1 MYINT
6 RINYKNYKK
15 FKNMESQNTKETV
28 IDFLKNKNVFIFDTE
43 TTGLPERTSKWGTY
57 WDYKMNEKY
66 DSSRIVSIAWASF
79 KTFDKNKIINDINNE
94 IENNNKNSNN
104 DNDNHDKDNDNHDKD
119 NDDINKIHHHI
130 RYPEGFSEIPTTH
143 IHGIS
148 LNDALTKGI
157 PFGFILN
164 NFGLTI
170 ALLEADYIVA
180 HNVGFDY
187 HVLMNELYRIV
198 TNNEPSIPYSLLIR
212 ENANLC
218 MEHLQDLYNNG
229 RVICTGQLST
239 NICKIEFPTKN
250 IYLGNKKNYKMPK
263 LSELYKYFYGTDFEN
278 AHSAEGDVKAL
289 ISCLAK
295 M

>member
-1 MYINT
+1 
-6 RINYKNYKK
+6 
-15 FKNMESQNTKETV
+15 MESQKTTETV

-57 WDYKMNEKY
+57 WDYKMNDKY

-79 KTFDKNKIINDINNE
+79 KNFDKNKIIID
-94 IENNNKNSNN
+94 NNKNKDTNN
-104 DNDNHDKDNDNHDKD
+104 DKDNDN
-119 NDDINKIHHHI
+119 INKIHHHI

-157 PFGFILN
+157 PFGFILS
-164 NFGLTI
+164 NFDLAI

-198 TNNEPSIPYSLLIR
+198 TNNEPDIKVSLLIR
-212 ENANLC
+212 EKADLC

-239 NICKIEFPTKN
+239 NVCKIEFPTKN

-289 ISCLAK
+289 IACLAK

>member
-1 MYINT
+1 MDSKT
-6 RINYKNYKK
+6 
-15 FKNMESQNTKETV
+15 SV

-43 TTGLPERTSKWGTY
+43 TTGLPERTAKWGTY
-57 WDYKMNEKY
+57 WNYKMNEKY
-66 DSSRIVSIAWASF
+66 DSSRIVSIAWASI
-79 KTFDKNKIINDINNE
+79 KNFDKNNIIN
-94 IENNNKNSNN
+94 NNNNNNNNN
-104 DNDNHDKDNDNHDKD
+104 DVYNND
-119 NDDINKIHHHI
+119 NKIHHHL

-148 LNDALTKGI
+148 LNDALTKGT
-157 PFGFILN
+157 PFGLILSN
-164 NFGLTI
+164 LGLAL

-187 HVLMNELYRIV
+187 HVLMNELYRLAS
-198 TNNEPSIPYSLLIR
+198 NNEPVISFSLLIR
-212 ENANLC
+212 EKAILC
-218 MEHLQDLYNNG
+218 IEHLEDLYNDG
-229 RVICTGQLST
+229 KVICSGQLST

-263 LSELYKYFYGTDFEN
+263 LCELYKYYYGCDFEN

-289 ISCLAK
+289 IECLVK